1 VTGLLASW
9 GGAVAGVSWAAFAFF
24 FAVVLVGVSLTL
36 VRVLEATRMIIES
49 VRQETVPLLSEV
61 TTTVRSV
68 NKELERVDGLME
80 SAGRIAQSAEDSRI
94 DSFVTVLQQP
104 KDGRHRPGG
113 LQHRVASPSPREDV
127 LQHHRAPADPLDR

>member
-1 VTGLLASW
+1 MTGLLASW

-36 VRVLEATRMIIES
+36 VRLLEATRMIIES

-80 SAGRIAQSAEDSRI
+80 SAGRIAQSAERLSAIVEQTVSSPLIKVVAVGAGLSRAYRR
-94 DSFVTVLQQP
+94 LR
-104 KDGRHRPGG
+104 KDK
-113 LQHRVASPSPREDV
+113 
-127 LQHHRAPADPLDR
+127 

>member
-1 VTGLLASW
+1 MTGLLASW

-36 VRVLEATRMIIES
+36 VRLLEATRMIIES

-80 SAGRIAQSAEDSRI
+80 SAGRIAQSAERLSAIVEQTVSSPLIKVVAVGAGMSRAYRRLRK
-94 DSFVTVLQQP
+94 S
-104 KDGRHRPGG
+104 K
-113 LQHRVASPSPREDV
+113 
-127 LQHHRAPADPLDR
+127 

>member
-1 VTGLLASW
+1 MTGLLASW

-36 VRVLEATRMIIES
+36 VRVLEAARMVIES

-61 TTTVRSV
+61 TTTVRSF

-80 SAGRIAQSAEDSRI
+80 SAGRIAQSAERLSAIVEQTVSSPLIKVVAVGAGMSRAYRRLRK
-94 DSFVTVLQQP
+94 S
-104 KDGRHRPGG
+104 K
-113 LQHRVASPSPREDV
+113 
-127 LQHHRAPADPLDR
+127 

>member
-36 VRVLEATRMIIES
+36 VRLLEATRMIIES

-80 SAGRIAQSAEDSRI
+80 SAGRIAQSAERLSAIVEQTVSSPLIKVVAVGAGMSRAYRRLRK
-94 DSFVTVLQQP
+94 S
-104 KDGRHRPGG
+104 K
-113 LQHRVASPSPREDV
+113 
-127 LQHHRAPADPLDR
+127 

>member
-36 VRVLEATRMIIES
+36 VRLLEATRMIIES

-80 SAGRIAQSAEDSRI
+80 SAGRIAQSAERLSAIVEQTVSSPLIKVVAVGAGLSRAYRR
-94 DSFVTVLQQP
+94 LR
-104 KDGRHRPGG
+104 KDK
-113 LQHRVASPSPREDV
+113 
-127 LQHHRAPADPLDR
+127 